1 MTFVVNTIKQDSK
14 ETKKP
19 QNIQFLLDLSSPL
32 FARKFIEESSLVLL
46 SLGDYSW
53 DLNSFGP
60 LYVIVSFE
68 AKEIRVVSTKDF
80 NLKSF
85 VLLFLGL
92 WFDVIDWNYFVDPQ
106 TPEQIK
112 KVIDVCKKELEIQQ
126 ESQKDAAKEEQ
137 EKEKKFYY
145 QDDWLEK
152 AKNVIAWSLDKVNS
166 LLVDKWAF
174 ISAKDLRTIKIKV
187 EELKKMRMWTNYE
200 KIRDMLQELF
210 SIVDRIEEDYY
221 ASLEDS
227 SEKLF
232 DWTSVTAVD
241 LERQVSILEKVQQQQ
256 MFWWNVS
263 VKRKDYV
270 AFGEVLIY
278 LMFLKKDFI
287 ELFQK
292 ILLYVYRIFDFM
304 QLGLIII
311 LVFLWWSVVYFL
323 LLSSSKW
330 LDNIYYS
337 FFTLWFLWLLSFL
350 FSYIKSKNPL
360 LIWVFFVVMIVLY
373 FVWIPILK
381 HTFAF
386 S

>member
-46 SLGDYSW
+46 SLGDYSG

-92 WFDVIDWNYFVDPQ
+92 GFDVIDGNYFVDPQ

-145 QDDWLEK
+145 QDDGLEK

-166 LLVDKWAF
+166 LLVDKGAF

-187 EELKKMRMWTNYE
+187 EELKKMRMGTNYE

-232 DWTSVTAVD
+232 DGTSVTAVD

-256 MFWWNVS
+256 MFGGNVS

-311 LVFLWWSVVYFL
+311 LVFLGGSVVYFL

-337 FFTLWFLWLLSFL
+337 FFTLGFLGLLSFL

-360 LIWVFFVVMIVLY
+360 LIGVLFVVMIVLY
-373 FVWIPILK
+373 FVGIPILK
-381 HTFAF
+381 HTFAL